1 MNDWKSF
8 FQIRNLKSTIFI
20 VGVVAAAVTVAF
32 TSKSAVLSA
41 LQADPIAQPT
51 QPSTGSKT
59 LSQIEIDAIASQ
71 TTVVVGQDL
80 QKGDIE
86 ARREFNPGSGV
97 IIAKRGNTYY
107 VATNLHVVRGRG
119 GFYGVRTFDGVVYPV
134 DDESTRS
141 NIVLMGKEKDD
152 SGETIQ
158 GLDVAIVQ
166 FQSNKNYPLANLPG
180 SPNQGERAFVSGWPD
195 PGDQTARRQRMFA
208 PGEVIRVTPRSADGG
223 YSIQYSCN
231 TQRGMSGGPVF
242 NDRGE
247 LVGIHGR
254 AGEATSVSIPGTLV
268 ASLMTKTTTAQTAV
282 RSKFNLGIRVSD
294 LTEEAKKIQ
303 PLAGVFPYLKFEP
316 PPVKPAVV
324 SSGLPARRP
333 RSADT
338 IDDIYKTFSRDFKH
352 AAVRDCPSAGSRTVL
367 LGTSE
372 ERCPE

>member
-1 MNDWKSF
+1 MSA
-8 FQIRNLKSTIFI
+8 I
-20 VGVVAAAVTVAF
+20 VTPVVGFVSSK
-32 TSKSAVLSA
+32 TSVLTA
-41 LQADPIAQPT
+41 LPADAIAQQT
-51 QPSTGSKT
+51 QPRTSSKILNQT
-59 LSQIEIDAIASQ
+59 EIDAIAAQ
-71 TTVVVGQDL
+71 TTVAIGQDL
-80 QKGDIE
+80 QKGDVE

-97 IIAKRGNTYY
+97 IIAKRDRTYY

-119 GFYGVRTFDGVVYPV
+119 GFYGVRTFDGEVYPV

-141 NIVLMGKEKDD
+141 NIVPMGEEQGE
-152 SGETIQ
+152 SGATIR

-166 FQSNKNYPLANLPG
+166 FQSHKNYPLANLPG
-180 SPNQGERAFVSGWPD
+180 SPSQGERAFVSGWPD
-195 PGDQTARRQRMFA
+195 PGNETARRQRLFA
-208 PGEVIRVTPRSADGG
+208 PGEVIRVTPRSIDGG
-223 YSIQYSCN
+223 YSIQYNCN

-254 AGEATSVSIPGTLV
+254 AGEAFGVSVPGTLV
-268 ASLMTKTTTAQTAV
+268 AALMGGNATAQAAIQ
-282 RSKFNLGIRVSD
+282 SKFNLGIRVSD
-294 LTEEAKKIQ
+294 LTAEAKKIQ

-316 PPVKPAVV
+316 PPVNPTVV
-324 SSGLPARRP
+324 SRGMPERRP

>member
-1 MNDWKSF
+1 MNGWKSF
-8 FQIRNLKSTIFI
+8 FQTRNLKLTIFI
-20 VGVVAAAVTVAF
+20 AGVMTAAAIAF
-32 TSKSAVLSA
+32 TGKTTGLTA
-41 LQADPIAQPT
+41 LQADAIAQQS
-51 QPSTGSKT
+51 QPSNGSKT
-59 LSQIEIDAIASQ
+59 LNQTEIDAIASQ
-71 TTVVVGQDL
+71 TTVVIGQDL
-80 QKGDIE
+80 QKGDVE

-97 IIAKRGNTYY
+97 IIAKRGDIYY
-107 VATNLHVVRGRG
+107 AATNLHVVRGRG
-119 GFYGVRTFDGVVYPV
+119 GFYGVRTFDGEVYPV

-141 NIVLMGKEKDD
+141 NIVPMGKEQGE

-166 FQSNKNYPLANLPG
+166 FKSNKNYPLANLPG

-195 PGDQTARRQRMFA
+195 PGNETARRQRLFA
-208 PGEVIRVTPRSADGG
+208 PGEVIRVTPRTADGG
-223 YSIQYSCN
+223 YSIQYSCA

-254 AGEATSVSIPGTLV
+254 AGEATSVSVPGTLV
-268 ASLMTKTTTAQTAV
+268 ASLMAKTTTAAQTAV
-282 RSKFNLGIRVSD
+282 QSKFNLGIRVSD

-316 PPVKPAVV
+316 PPVQPAVV
-324 SSGLPARRP
+324 SSGMPEKRP